1 MTEYEERMCH
11 DCKEKCDFYKE
22 ALKRGDIPFGCS
34 NPIESEVKKNDK

>member
-1 MTEYEERMCH
+1 MSEYEGRMCH

-34 NPIESEVKKNDK
+34 EPIDARGGKEE